1 MKYVIIGN
9 SAAGINAVDAVR
21 SKDKKADITI
31 ISNEEFPAY
40 GRPLISYYLS
50 GKIKPEF
57 MNYRDD
63 DFYTSRN
70 IELLLNCEAEKLDV
84 ENKKV
89 ITSLGKQISYDKLLL
104 ATGSVPFIP
113 PIKELASQDNVFTF
127 LTYKESRRLKEKIT
141 KKSKVVIAGAGLI
154 GLKAAEGLFGQ
165 VAKITVIDLADRVMA
180 SVLDKTAASLIQSR
194 IEQNDIDFKLG
205 VSVSEVEGG
214 NSVSRAILSNGES
227 LECDILIIAV
237 GVRPNVKLAKDA
249 GLKVARGIV
258 VDEFM
263 QTSREDI
270 YAAGDCVESLDMLS
284 NENKILALWP
294 NASQQGETAGLNMAA
309 GNKEKAPVAFAMN
322 AISFF
327 GLQLISAGI
336 IGEADK
342 NSIFDIE
349 ANKLRRLNIVD
360 DRLVGYVLINDQQR
374 AGIYTALIND
384 KTKLSTLEYDIK
396 AKDIG
401 LSVYPKESRIC
412 KIWSKD

>member
-1 MKYVIIGN
+1 VI
-9 SAAGINAVDAVR
+9 
-21 SKDKKADITI
+21 
-31 ISNEEFPAY
+31 F
-40 GRPLISYYLS
+40 
-50 GKIKPEF
+50 
-57 MNYRDD
+57 
-63 DFYTSRN
+63 
-70 IELLLNCEAEKLDV
+70 
-84 ENKKV
+84 
-89 ITSLGKQISYDKLLL
+89 
-104 ATGSVPFIP
+104 
-113 PIKELASQDNVFTF
+113 
-127 LTYKESRRLKEKIT
+127 
-141 KKSKVVIAGAGLI
+141 
-154 GLKAAEGLFGQ
+154 
-165 VAKITVIDLADRVMA
+165 
-180 SVLDKTAASLIQSR
+180 
-194 IEQNDIDFKLG
+194 
-205 VSVSEVEGG
+205 
-214 NSVSRAILSNGES
+214 SNGES
-227 LECDILIIAV
+227 LECDIFIIAV

-263 QTSREDI
+263 QTSHEDI

-294 NASQQGETAGLNMAA
+294 NASQQGETAGLNMSA

-327 GLQLISAGI
+327 GLQLISAGL

-360 DRLVGYVLINDQQR
+360 DRLVGYVLINDNQR

-412 KIWSKD
+412 KIME